1 MNKFDRDALWQQ
13 LKENPTHWDMV
24 IVGGGIT
31 GVGVLLEA
39 ARLGLRAIL
48 FEQNDYAWGTS
59 SRSSKMVHGGLRYI
73 AQGDLKLTKKCVQE
87 RERLIAEAPGL
98 VDRMGYLFPIRKGQI
113 PGKVVFNSLLTIYD
127 KLAGIKSHGYLSAK
141 QLQQRVPGID
151 KNRLKGASYYTD
163 AVTDDARLVLRLLHE
178 ALKDGGYASNYV
190 TVNDLLYNE
199 HGQVNGVRVSRDSNE
214 SVDIQATVV
223 VNATGAWVNQLREK
237 VAHEQ
242 TIRPLRGSHIIVP
255 KYLAPVE
262 DALTLFHPDDKR
274 AVFIFPWENTTV
286 IGTTDLDHSA
296 NLNLEPSITSQ
307 EVDYLIK
314 LAQQQFPENNIQK
327 SNIIS
332 SYAGVRPVISKDK
345 NKAPSKEKRDH
356 KVWQEK
362 GLISVSGGKLT
373 TFRVIAQDVIKRALP
388 QFPHIQP
395 VDSKYVFAPSHITHS
410 DLGIEQTMAKRLLGY
425 YGEHA
430 IELVQQS
437 QPDHLAPISPSRCCL
452 AEIRWCAQNESVV
465 HLDDLLLRRTRIGL
479 LLKNGAEALMGPIET
494 LCKTELGWS
503 EETWQSEKQ
512 RYFSLWKQHYS
523 VPNG

>member
-127 KLAGIKSHGYLSAK
+127 KLAGIKSHSYLSAK

-190 TVNDLLYNE
+190 TVDDLLYNE
-199 HGQVNGVRVSRDSNE
+199 NGQVNVSRLLEGSPCHAQ
-214 SVDIQATVV
+214 VLTY
-223 VNATGAWVNQLREK
+223 QLR
-237 VAHEQ
+237 
-242 TIRPLRGSHIIVP
+242 
-255 KYLAPVE
+255 
-262 DALTLFHPDDKR
+262 
-274 AVFIFPWENTTV
+274 
-286 IGTTDLDHSA
+286 
-296 NLNLEPSITSQ
+296 
-307 EVDYLIK
+307 
-314 LAQQQFPENNIQK
+314 
-327 SNIIS
+327 
-332 SYAGVRPVISKDK
+332 
-345 NKAPSKEKRDH
+345 
-356 KVWQEK
+356 
-362 GLISVSGGKLT
+362 
-373 TFRVIAQDVIKRALP
+373 
-388 QFPHIQP
+388 
-395 VDSKYVFAPSHITHS
+395 
-410 DLGIEQTMAKRLLGY
+410 
-425 YGEHA
+425 
-430 IELVQQS
+430 
-437 QPDHLAPISPSRCCL
+437 
-452 AEIRWCAQNESVV
+452 
-465 HLDDLLLRRTRIGL
+465 
-479 LLKNGAEALMGPIET
+479 
-494 LCKTELGWS
+494 
-503 EETWQSEKQ
+503 
-512 RYFSLWKQHYS
+512 
-523 VPNG
+523 